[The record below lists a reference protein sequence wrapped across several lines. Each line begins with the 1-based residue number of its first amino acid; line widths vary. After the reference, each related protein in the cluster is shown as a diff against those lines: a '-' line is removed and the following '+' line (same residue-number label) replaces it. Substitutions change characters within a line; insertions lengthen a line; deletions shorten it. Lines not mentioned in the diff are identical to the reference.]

1 MMAAESAFV
10 RVRVFPWRVRPRV
23 MKSSTLRDGFDPL
36 TAVDDLSGIVI
47 GIGLWIVVIVAAPVL
62 VFVLAGLLLPFEVS
76 LLALLAVLIV
86 VARLAGIA
94 PWLIAIVNNA
104 TGEERTEQSRNLLHV
119 IRRVRDVNGGGSV
132 PVRWSWA

>member
-1 MMAAESAFV
+1 MTAESAFV

-23 MKSSTLRDGFDPL
+23 MKPSTLRDGFEPL
-36 TAVDDLSGIVI
+36 MAFDDLSGIVI
-47 GIGLWIVVIVAAPVL
+47 GIGLWIVVLVAAPVL

-94 PWLIAIVNNA
+94 PWVISIVNNA
-104 TGEERTEQSRNLLHV
+104 TGEPLLRCTGITPPPPDPTLRANERICCPDN
-119 IRRVRDVNGGGSV
+119 
-132 PVRWSWA
+132 